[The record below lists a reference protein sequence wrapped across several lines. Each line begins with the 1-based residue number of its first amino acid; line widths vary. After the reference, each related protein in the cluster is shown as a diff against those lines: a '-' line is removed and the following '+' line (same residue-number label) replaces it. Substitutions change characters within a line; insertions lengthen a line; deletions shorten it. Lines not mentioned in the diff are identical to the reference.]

1 MLFRSRISV
10 VHRDGAVEQ
19 AKVTVLYGYEGLK
32 RIEIPEANAGEIVAI
47 AGIDTIDLGETV
59 AALENPL
66 ALPPIRID
74 EPTVSMLCS
83 ANVSPFAGKEGALP
97 SDPLTLL

>member
-1 MLFRSRISV
+1 
-10 VHRDGAVEQ
+10 
-19 AKVTVLYGYEGLK
+19 
-32 RIEIPEANAGEIVAI
+32 
-47 AGIDTIDLGETV
+47 V

>member
-1 MLFRSRISV
+1 MMSARQCTPPQPTRRRGGGPAGPEV
-10 VHRDGAVEQ
+10 
-19 AKVTVLYGYEGLK
+19 
-32 RIEIPEANAGEIVAI
+32 PEARAGEIVAI
-47 AGIDTIDLGETV
+47 AGIGTIDRGETM

-74 EPTVSMLCS
+74 ERTVSMLCS
-83 ANVSPFAGKEGALP
+83 ANVSPFSGEEDALP